1 MQLPKPDNPGKYVGL
16 YVVDFGDQCAL
27 GYTAEEV
34 SILLESE
41 RFADAKVFK
50 IHHAKPN
57 GQLELRGLSRQ
68 RFHQESGMFF
78 HCLDEQS
85 SKADFQK
92 LLSWSHE
99 NPSPCRAKLQR
110 ALDNKGHLLIALIYP
125 AQYEEEISQWL
136 QESGFQGHGP
146 VDAGPSQVQRYYDHP
161 FEILQREQLW
171 PKQSL
176 ETRSR
181 EELLAR
187 VGVQIQR

>member
-1 MQLPKPDNPGKYVGL
+1 MQLPKPDHPDKYVGL
-16 YVVDFGDQCAL
+16 YVVDFGDQCAM

-50 IHHAKPN
+50 IHRAEPN
-57 GQLELRGLSRQ
+57 GQLELRGLSREC
-68 RFHQESGMFF
+68 FHQESGMFF
-78 HCLDEQS
+78 HCPDEPS

-92 LLSWSHE
+92 LLSGSHE
-99 NPSPCRAKLQR
+99 HPPPCRAKLQR
-110 ALDNKGHLLIALIYP
+110 ALDNKGQILIALIYP

-136 QESGFQGHGP
+136 QVSGFQGHGP
-146 VDAGPSQVQRYYDHP
+146 VDAGPSQVQSYYDHS

-176 ETRSR
+176 ETRSK
-181 EELLAR
+181 EELLAS
-187 VGVQIQR
+187 VGEQIQR